1 MNKKKPATSHKPKP
15 TLPAERTYKFIVS
28 GGGTGGHIFPAISI
42 ARALEAA
49 VPGCELLFV
58 GAKGRMEMERVPA
71 AGYRIIGLPITGIQR
86 SLSAQNLLF
95 PFRLLKSLW
104 QAARIVSGFRPDAVV
119 GVGGYASGPL
129 LFAAQLKG
137 IPTFIQEQ
145 NAYAGLTNK
154 WLAGRVRKAYVAYE
168 GMDNY
173 FPADRVV
180 LTGNPIRQD
189 LFALVHQS
197 PESLSAFGLSAGKP
211 VLLVIGGSLGAR
223 TLNESVHAGLEA
235 LVAAG
240 VQLIWQTG
248 KAYAAKAAEAVAP
261 FKDKGIF
268 TAPFIDRM
276 DLAFSAANLI
286 VSRAGAG
293 TISEL
298 AVVGKPVILVPSP
311 HVAEDHQTKN
321 AKALASRNAAIL
333 IPDDAAQEELIGSAL
348 RLLRDVQTCNRLSAQ
363 LQQFDRR
370 HAAAEIAADILNE
383 LSKGGK
389 I

>member
-1 MNKKKPATSHKPKP
+1 MQPKH
-15 TLPAERTYKFIVS
+15 TYKFIVS

-71 AGYRIIGLPITGIQR
+71 AGYRIVGLPITGIQR

-104 QAARIVSGFRPDAVV
+104 QASRIVSGFGPDAVV
-119 GVGGYASGPL
+119 GVGGYASGPM

-168 GMDNY
+168 GMEKY

-180 LTGNPIRQD
+180 LTGNPIRTD
-189 LFALVHQS
+189 LFALEHQS
-197 PESLSAFGLSAGKP
+197 AASLQHFGLLTNRP

-223 TLNESVHAGLEA
+223 TLNESVHAGLAA
-235 LVAAG
+235 LVEAG

-248 KAYAAKAAEAVAP
+248 KAYAGKAAEAVAP
-261 FKDKGIF
+261 YQGKGIF

-321 AKALASRNAAIL
+321 AKALAQRNAAIL
-333 IPDDAAQEELIGSAL
+333 IPDDAAREELVGAAM
-348 RLLRDVQTCNRLSAQ
+348 RLMKDVDGCNRLSAQ
-363 LQQFDRR
+363 LKQFDRR
-370 HAAAEIAADILNE
+370 NAAAEIAADILNE
-383 LSKGGK
+383 IAKGGQA
-389 I
+389 

>member
-1 MNKKKPATSHKPKP
+1 MQPKP
-15 TLPAERTYKFIVS
+15 TYKFIVS

-86 SLSAQNLLF
+86 SLSAQNLWF
-95 PFRLLKSLW
+95 PFLLLKSLW
-104 QAARIVSGFRPDAVV
+104 QALRIVSGFRPDAVV

-168 GMDNY
+168 GMDAY
-173 FPADRVV
+173 FPADRLV

-189 LFALVHQS
+189 LFALEHQS
-197 PESLSAFGLSAGKP
+197 PESLAAFGLNAGKP

-223 TLNESVHAGLEA
+223 TLNESVDAGLSA
-235 LVAAG
+235 LVEAG

-248 KAYAAKAAEAVAP
+248 KAYAHKAAEAVAP
-261 FKDKGIF
+261 YQGKGIF

-321 AKALASRNAAIL
+321 ARALASRNAAIL
-333 IPDDAAQEELIGSAL
+333 IPDDAAHEELMGSAL
-348 RLLRDVQTCNRLSAQ
+348 RLMRDVETCNRLSAQ
-363 LQQFDRR
+363 LKQFDRR

-383 LSKGGK
+383 IAKGGRA
-389 I
+389 